1 MKYLNLFIAAMFL
14 ITNLQAAK
22 ENKVNSKIKHVT
34 IFTSGAQIERS
45 ASFNINA
52 GLSEIIFEGVS
63 PYINNKSIQA
73 KGLGNYIILD
83 VQFRVKQP
91 EPIPPHNEP
100 LPPRIVRDIALLS
113 DSISQLNF
121 DLEDLTNKREF
132 IMLEK
137 KVLLGNKYMQGNVD
151 TITELKFAMDYLRK
165 QLSDINTTLMKIK
178 REEFVLNKKRTKMQA
193 RLTKLQ
199 AYNSKVNPVKKP
211 EGPKYQVV
219 VSVQSKSAIS
229 GKMEITYMVNNAGW
243 TPAYDIR
250 ANGVGQPI
258 QLVYKANV
266 YQNSGEEWKD
276 AKLTLSTIMPNQNY
290 TKPLLPVLYASYYI
304 PNVYKSSRKLN
315 RSYNSAPAEA
325 LSDSDIYAEEFKS
338 AESAAAYTQANYTM
352 TNVEYNIDLPY
363 TIPSDGQ
370 YHMVAIQDNELNAEY
385 FHYLVPKLDKQA
397 FLVAKITEW
406 GSLDLLPGAAN
417 IYFEGTYVGETSLNT
432 NIMADTLELALGKDR
447 GVFAERKK
455 KDEKVQNQKLGKDAA
470 KTITYS
476 IKIKSNKLTSIN
488 LIVEDQMP
496 ISQNEEITIRPLD
509 IGKAKF
515 AETTGMLTWHM
526 KLTPK
531 STKTLEFSYVIGY
544 DKNKQLANVY

>member
-1 MKYLNLFIAAMFL
+1 MKYLNLLIAAMFL
-14 ITNLQAAK
+14 MTNLQAANEK
-22 ENKVNSKIKHVT
+22 KVDSRIKHVT

-63 PYINNKSIQA
+63 PYISTKSIQA

-91 EPIPPHNEP
+91 EPVAPHNQP
-100 LPPRIVRDIALLS
+100 LPPRIVKDIALLS

-121 DLEDLTNKREF
+121 DIEDLTNKREF

-165 QLSDINTTLMKIK
+165 QLSDINTALMKIK
-178 REEFVLNKKRTKMQA
+178 REEFVLNKRRTKMQA

-211 EGPKYQVV
+211 EGPKYQIV
-219 VSVQSKSAIS
+219 VSVQSKTAVS
-229 GKMEITYMVNNAGW
+229 GKMEISYMVNNAGW
-243 TPAYDIR
+243 TPTYDIR

-290 TKPLLPVLYASYYI
+290 TKPFLPVMYANYYI
-304 PNVYKSSRKLN
+304 PTVYNNRKQLK
-315 RSYNSAPAEA
+315 RSYSAAPAEA
-325 LSDSDIYAEEFKS
+325 ISDEILYKEDFES
-338 AESAAAYTQANYTM
+338 AKMAAAYTQANYTM

-370 YHMVAIQDNELNAEY
+370 YHMVAIQDNELDAEY

-417 IYFEGTYVGETSLNT
+417 IYFEGTYVGETNLNT
-432 NIMADTLELALGKDR
+432 NIMSDTLELALGKDR
-447 GVFAERKK
+447 GVLAERNTT
-455 KDEKVQNQKLGKDAA
+455 DEKVQNQKLGKDAI
-470 KTITYS
+470 KTISYS
-476 IKIKSNKLTSIN
+476 IKIKSNKLSGIN
-488 LIVEDQMP
+488 LIVEDQVP
-496 ISQNEEITIRPLD
+496 ISQNEDITIRPLD
-509 IGKAKF
+509 ISKAKF
-515 AETTGMLTWHM
+515 AETTGMLTWKM
-526 KLTPK
+526 KLSAKT
-531 STKTLEFSYVIGY
+531 TKTLEFSYVIGY
-544 DKNKQLANVY
+544 DKNKQLANVD

>member
-1 MKYLNLFIAAMFL
+1 MKYLNLLIAAMFL
-14 ITNLQAAK
+14 MTNLQAANEK
-22 ENKVNSKIKHVT
+22 KVDSRIKHVT
-34 IFTSGAQIERS
+34 IFSSGAQIERS

-63 PYINNKSIQA
+63 PYINTKSIQA
-73 KGLGNYIILD
+73 KGLGDYIILD

-91 EPIPPHNEP
+91 EPIPPHNEA

-121 DLEDLTNKREF
+121 DIEDLTNKREF

-165 QLSDINTTLMKIK
+165 QLSDINTALMKIK
-178 REEFVLNKKRTKMQA
+178 REEFVLNKRRTKMQA

-211 EGPKYQVV
+211 EGPKYQIV
-219 VSVQSKSAIS
+219 VSVQSKTAVS
-229 GKMEITYMVNNAGW
+229 GKMEISYMVNNAGW
-243 TPAYDIR
+243 TPSYDIR

-258 QLVYKANV
+258 RLVYKANV

-290 TKPLLPVLYASYYI
+290 TKPFLPVMYANYYI
-304 PNVYKSSRKLN
+304 PTVYNNRKQLK
-315 RSYNSAPAEA
+315 RSYSAAPAEA
-325 LSDSDIYAEEFKS
+325 ISDEILYKEDFES
-338 AESAAAYTQANYTM
+338 AKMAAAYTQANYTM

-370 YHMVAIQDNELNAEY
+370 YHMVAIQDNELDAEY
-385 FHYLVPKLDKQA
+385 LHYLVPKLDKQA

-417 IYFEGTYVGETSLNT
+417 IYFEGTYVGETNLNT

-447 GVFAERKK
+447 GVLAER
-455 KDEKVQNQKLGKDAA
+455 
-470 KTITYS
+470 
-476 IKIKSNKLTSIN
+476 NKN
-488 LIVEDQMP
+488 
-496 ISQNEEITIRPLD
+496 R
-509 IGKAKF
+509 
-515 AETTGMLTWHM
+515 
-526 KLTPK
+526 
-531 STKTLEFSYVIGY
+531 
-544 DKNKQLANVY
+544 